1 MMVIAVQ
8 CHIKLNVRGMNAIFL
23 RKFFEC
29 NTIFQVFFHYCQ
41 FGFSCDE
48 HKSTPINCNLLVQIM
63 GVTSFLMA
71 EMVGFE
77 PTSPGGLTHFE
88 CAPL

>member
-1 MMVIAVQ
+1 
-8 CHIKLNVRGMNAIFL
+8 MNAIFL

-48 HKSTPINCNLLVQIM
+48 HKSTPINCNLSVQIM
-63 GVTSFLMA
+63 GVTSCALA
-71 EMVGFE
+71 EMVGQIFYIMLISI
-77 PTSPGGLTHFE
+77 TLSKTLYLRASPDF
-88 CAPL
+88 